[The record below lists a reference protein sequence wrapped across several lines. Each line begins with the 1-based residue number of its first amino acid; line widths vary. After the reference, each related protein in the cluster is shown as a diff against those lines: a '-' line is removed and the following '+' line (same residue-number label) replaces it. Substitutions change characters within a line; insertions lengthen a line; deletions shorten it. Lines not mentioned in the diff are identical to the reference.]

1 MEVKVLEETK
11 NRFVFELIGE
21 GEAFCNVLKDEL
33 WKDKHIKT
41 AGYHIEH
48 PLEGIP
54 KIIVETDGKEK
65 PRTAFLAAITR
76 LKKTNEKFSKEFTK
90 SVK

>member
-11 NRFVFELIGE
+11 NKIVFELKGE
-21 GEAFCNVLKDEL
+21 GEAFCNALKDEL
-33 WKDKHIKT
+33 WRDKHVKT

-65 PRTAFLAAITR
+65 PRAALLASITR

-90 SVK
+90 SVR